1 MMTQA
6 NAPTDPVAAARAI
19 AETARDKA
27 NRKEDTHGMVA
38 VIAMI
43 IGVLVSLTAIG
54 AMALSPATLPSW
66 CATHACPTAPTFP
79 HTI

>member
-1 MMTQA
+1 MTTHA
-6 NAPTDPVAAARAI
+6 NATTDPVAAAQAI
-19 AETARDKA
+19 AETARKKA
-27 NRKEDTHGMVA
+27 DRKEDTHGMIA
-38 VIAMI
+38 VTAMI
-43 IGVLVSLTAIG
+43 IGVLLSLTAIG